1 MKRFVLFLLPALLMT
16 FTGCSDPS
24 SSASS
29 AENQNIDPQSTAD
42 EQPSQT
48 NKDDVKRDSTS
59 VENPTH
65 HPSTNTDNHTDDQNA
80 KTDSG
85 SKTTD
90 TSNIHLSSETAAIEY
105 LRRQLE
111 MDNNDDIAFNNIGG
125 ALKTDKTGSYY
136 TIKLISK
143 SIRENG
149 GSGTVGIYKVYQ
161 DGTYTTSKN

>member
-1 MKRFVLFLLPALLMT
+1 MKRFVLFLVPALLMI
-16 FTGCSDPS
+16 FTGCSDHS

-42 EQPSQT
+42 EQSSQT
-48 NKDDVKRDSTS
+48 NKDEVKRDSTS
-59 VENPTH
+59 VEKPTH
-65 HPSTNTDNHTDDQNA
+65 HNSTNTDNNTDNQNA

-85 SKTTD
+85 KTTD
-90 TSNIHLSSETAAIEY
+90 TSNIHISSGTTAIEY
-105 LRRQLE
+105 LKRQLE
-111 MDNNDDIAFNNIGG
+111 MDNNDDIAFNDIGG

-161 DGTYTTSKN
+161 DGTYTSEN